1 MTSSWR
7 TTKASRGRRY
17 RDSLAAFQVWYRQ
30 SYNAAPD
37 AKLLTDEE
45 VRDYRA
51 FLTGVKGYKAA
62 TVNVYLAPLRAIV
75 RYEGRTLKVKGVRQT
90 RPLIERCT
98 WSATWA
104 G

>member
-1 MTSSWR
+1 MSPSWQSQVDAFLANYEGI
-7 TTKASRGRRY
+7 THRRY
-17 RDSLAAFQVWYRQ
+17 RDSLAAFRVWYRQ

-62 TVNVYLAPLRAIV
+62 TVNAYLRRCGLSCVTRAARSRSRV
-75 RYEGRTLKVKGVRQT
+75 CARPGR
-90 RPLIERCT
+90 
-98 WSATWA
+98 
-104 G
+104 